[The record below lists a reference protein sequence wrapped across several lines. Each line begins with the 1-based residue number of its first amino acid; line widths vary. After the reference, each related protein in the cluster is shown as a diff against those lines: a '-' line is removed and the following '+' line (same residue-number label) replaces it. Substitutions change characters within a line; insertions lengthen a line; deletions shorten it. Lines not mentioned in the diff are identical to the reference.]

1 MRLSVRHTETFTYNQ
16 PSLGTIQVL
25 RMTPRDHTG
34 HYVCDWEVD
43 VDADCR
49 IETRKDAF
57 GNIVK
62 SFSLQSPADTLT
74 ITAIGEVETEV
85 SHGIVRGSA
94 EKVPAGVFLR
104 QSDNDA
110 QIGLA
115 RQLVS
120 AVGPLTGT
128 PLENLHT
135 LMGTLH
141 SVLPG
146 EPNDETPEQAQQ
158 TQMQG
163 QAALAQDQAALASG
177 GQQYQQDM
185 RGGTVDPTF
194 TPTFAPKSAA
204 IARLNKSLAEPA
216 ELEPSRPALILC
228 DAARIMGMPARL
240 VSGHRAL
247 ETHQTQTARQIW
259 AEIKVEGFGWI
270 GFDPTDDTC
279 PCEES
284 VRVAVG
290 LDAAGILPV
299 RAGHYGGPA
308 DFERETT
315 IALVRLT
322 A

>member
-1 MRLSVRHTETFTYNQ
+1 MRLSVSHTETFTYNQ

-25 RMTPRDHTG
+25 RMTPRDYTG

-62 SFSLQSPADTLT
+62 SFSLQSPQNKLT
-74 ITAIGEVETEV
+74 ITASGEVETEI
-85 SHGIVRGSA
+85 SHGIVRGTA

-104 QSDNDA
+104 QSEDDA
-110 QIGLA
+110 HIALA
-115 RQLVS
+115 RQLMS
-120 AVGPLTGT
+120 AAGTLTGA
-128 PLENLHT
+128 PLEKIHT
-135 LMGTLH
+135 LMGTLY
-141 SVLPG
+141 SAIPG
-146 EPNDETPEQAQQ
+146 DATDETPEQAQQ
-158 TQMQG
+158 SQMQSQMQG
-163 QAALAQDQAALASG
+163 QADNAASG
-177 GQQYQQDM
+177 GQQHQQDM
-185 RGGTVDPTF
+185 RSGEIDPTSPAL
-194 TPTFAPKSAA
+194 TRLKS
-204 IARLNKSLAEPA
+204 SLT
-216 ELEPSRPALILC
+216 ELGDMDPSRPALILC
-228 DAARIMGMPARL
+228 DAARILGMPARL
-240 VSGHRAL
+240 VSGHRVHD
-247 ETHQTQTARQIW
+247 TRQTKNARQIW
-259 AEIKVEGFGWI
+259 AEIKIDDLGWV

-290 LDAAGILPV
+290 LDVANIMPV

-315 IALVRLT
+315 IALVQMT

>member
-1 MRLSVRHTETFTYNQ
+1 MRLSVSHTEIFTYNQ

-49 IETRKDAF
+49 METQKDAF

-74 ITAIGEVETEV
+74 ITATGEVETET
-85 SHGIVRGSA
+85 SHGIVRGAA

-104 QSDNDA
+104 QSDDDA
-110 QIGLA
+110 QIALA
-115 RQLVS
+115 RNLVG
-120 AVGPLTGT
+120 AVGTLTGA

-135 LMGTLH
+135 LMGALNRA
-141 SVLPG
+141 LPG
-146 EPNDETPEQAQQ
+146 EPSDETPEQAQQ

-163 QAALAQDQAALASG
+163 QAAASSAAAASG
-177 GQQYQQDM
+177 GQQHQQDM
-185 RGGTVDPTF
+185 RNGAIDPES
-194 TPTFAPKSAA
+194 PA
-204 IARLNKSLAEPA
+204 IARLKANLSDPA
-216 ELEPSRPALILC
+216 NSEPSRPALILC
-228 DAARIMGMPARL
+228 DAARILGMPARL
-240 VSGHRAL
+240 VSGHRVKKTR
-247 ETHQTQTARQIW
+247 ESFDARQIW
-259 AEIKVEGFGWI
+259 AEIKVDDLGWVA
-270 GFDPTDDTC
+270 FDPTDDTC

-290 LDAAGILPV
+290 LDAAGIMPV

-308 DFERETT
+308 DFERECKITL
-315 IALVRLT
+315 AQMT